1 MTTTRYIYIAKTDE
15 VGVEKKPV
23 AFDWYP
29 GFSVAQKQK
38 SIRSLHE
45 NASKMGYDNLL
56 EISSKS
62 PDDIGVK
69 LSAFSLKLKGKR
81 GLYIFME
88 SVFQGSKVFEHGG
101 PYVDLYTKSPVEAK
115 KDNRLKTSGNLVG
128 FRFKNKDFS
137 IKPRTLFYDWL
148 YINILYNNKEL
159 LEKLSLYRGFTDIE
173 FNPQKL
179 INCQAY
185 SAALLLSLIKNN
197 LVEVAL
203 NSVDSFKF
211 VLKKEYEEKD
221 KDVAVQSFLF

>member
-15 VGVEKKPV
+15 VGVEKKQV
-23 AFDWYP
+23 TFDWYP

>member
-1 MTTTRYIYIAKTDE
+1 MVTRYIYIAKTDE

-45 NASKMGYDNLL
+45 NARKMGYDNLL

-69 LSAFSLKLKGKR
+69 LSAFSLKLKGKS

-101 PYVDLYTKSPVEAK
+101 PYVDLYTKSSVDAK
-115 KDNRLKTSGNLVG
+115 KDSRLKTSGNLIG
-128 FRFKNKDFS
+128 FCFKNTEFP

-148 YINILYNNKEL
+148 YVNILYNNREL
-159 LEKLSLYRGFTDIE
+159 LEKLSLYQGFTDIE
-173 FNPQKL
+173 FNPQKS

-197 LVEVAL
+197 LLDVAL
-203 NSVDSFKF
+203 SSVDSFKF
-211 VLKKEYEEKD
+211 VLKKEYAEKD
-221 KDVAVQSFLF
+221 KDIVVQSFLF

>member
-15 VGVEKKPV
+15 VGVEKKQV
-23 AFDWYP
+23 TFDWYT
-29 GFSVAQKQK
+29 GFSVAEKQK

>member
-15 VGVEKKPV
+15 VGVEKKQV
-23 AFDWYP
+23 TFDWYP

-148 YINILYNNKEL
+148 YINILYNNKEF

-173 FNPQKL
+173 FNPQKS

>member
-15 VGVEKKPV
+15 VGVEKKQV
-23 AFDWYP
+23 TFDWYP

-115 KDNRLKTSGNLVG
+115 KDNRLKTSGNLIG
-128 FRFKNKDFS
+128 FCFKNTEFP